1 LANLNSPVHLKTV
14 LRRFSHTAD
23 LKDGKIPI
31 EGVRI
36 DFVDV
41 QPAIASYRRMV
52 RDIEF
57 DMCELAPTTYYIAR
71 AYGAPF
77 KALPIFLTRQF
88 HHQGL
93 VVRNDS
99 GIRTP
104 RDVEGKKVGV
114 RAYSQD

>member
-1 LANLNSPVHLKTV
+1 MANLNSPVHLKTV

-52 RDIEF
+52 RDIHERKRTAASVYEQYLKTVRT
-57 DMCELAPTTYYIAR
+57 MY
-71 AYGAPF
+71 
-77 KALPIFLTRQF
+77 RQF
-88 HHQGL
+88 VEPSRAFAHIILPWETHNDAGL
-93 VVRNDS
+93 ELLVHR
-99 GIRTP
+99 IRA
-104 RDVEGKKVGV
+104 EL
-114 RAYSQD
+114 